1 MKNTLL
7 SLFFLFFYIT
17 ISAQST
23 EAVYLFYGAEND
35 EKCIIQNEDGST
47 SELDSFFKLENKS
60 SITFFVC
67 GERFYLKRNQ
77 NKLEIHSISDIE
89 RLNVVDINALK
100 KRWKDSGL
108 TKQEAFSDI
117 YLIQKVSP
125 DQVVYHK
132 VKWL

>member
-1 MKNTLL
+1 MKNIFFGLFLL
-7 SLFFLFFYIT
+7 AFCFT
-17 ISAQST
+17 VSAQSS
-23 EAVYLFYGAEND
+23 ENVYLYYGAEND
-35 EKCIIQNEDGST
+35 EKCIIKNEDGSS
-47 SELDSFFKLENKS
+47 SEMDSFFKLENKS

-77 NKLEIHSISDIE
+77 NKLEIHPISEIEDLRVLDIHE
-89 RLNVVDINALK
+89 LK
-100 KRWKDSGL
+100 QEWKASGL
-108 TKQEAFSDI
+108 GKHEAFSNI